1 MISTASSAAAPPAAV
16 RPPEDPVQPLLVD
29 RPTLA
34 RARLVLA
41 HGAGAAIDAPFLSQ
55 IAAGLATRGVEVVRF
70 EFPYMHKRRETGK
83 RAPPDRMPVLE
94 AAFRAVIE
102 RVRDRL
108 PLFLGGKSMG
118 GRVATHIAD
127 ALAVVQGVVVLGYP
141 FHPPQQPQKQRVE
154 HLRTLATPCL
164 IVQGT
169 RDPLGTA
176 DEVPGYALSE
186 NIRVHWLADG
196 DHSFAPRKASG
207 HTLAGHM
214 DAAIEVC
221 AGFILERCR
230 A

>member
-1 MISTASSAAAPPAAV
+1 M
-16 RPPEDPVQPLLVD
+16 QPLLVD
-29 RPTLA
+29 RPALA

-41 HGAGAAIDAPFLSQ
+41 HGAGVAMDAPFLAQ

-70 EFPYMHKRRETGK
+70 EFPYMHRQRETDR
-83 RAPPDRMPVLE
+83 RAPPDRMPALE

-102 RVRDRL
+102 RVRDQL

-118 GRVATHIAD
+118 GRVATRIAD
-127 ALAVVQGVVVLGYP
+127 ALAVQGVLVLGYP

-154 HLRTLATPCL
+154 HLRTLTTPCL

-169 RDPLGTA
+169 RDPLGAA

-214 DAAIEVC
+214 ETAIEVC
-221 AGFILERCR
+221 AEFILERCP